1 MTTATVTRR
10 SVAAA
15 AVGEQIDAR
24 RRAVIAIVA
33 LAVGL
38 ASTTIYAAV
47 SAAASI
53 AIDWRRG
60 LRLPKLEIA
69 TGAATE
75 CGIDQEGEIS
85 WRASTMTW

>member
-1 MTTATVTRR
+1 MTTATVTQR

-24 RRAVIAIVA
+24 RRALIAI
-33 LAVGL
+33 G
-38 ASTTIYAAV
+38 
-47 SAAASI
+47 
-53 AIDWRRG
+53 WRRG
-60 LRLPKLEIA
+60 LRLPELEIA

>member
-53 AIDWRRG
+53 AIDWRAG

-69 TGAATE
+69 TGATRPSA
-75 CGIDQEGEIS
+75 
-85 WRASTMTW
+85 ASTRKERSHGELRL